1 MNREK
6 SMGMS
11 IGGHNYIIVLKDLSN
26 NDKNNI
32 LYGRHMVEE
41 NIILIN
47 KNIEESRQK
56 ETLIHEILHSIHYNC
71 GLEHDE
77 KTIEALSNGLFQLGI
92 GDYLWEKAQK
102 GY

>member
-1 MNREK
+1 MKNK
-6 SMGMS
+6 SMGMN
-11 IGGHNYIIVLKDLSN
+11 IGGHNYIIILEELCAGEQ
-26 NDKNNI
+26 DKV
-32 LYGRHMVEE
+32 LYGRHLVED

-47 KNIEESRQK
+47 SKIEKSRQQ

-77 KTIEALSNGLFQLGI
+77 RTIEAISNGLFQLGI
-92 GDYLWEKAQK
+92 GDYLWKKAQK